1 MQGGVND
8 VDIRT
13 LKLSE
18 LNPAKYNPRKELG
31 PGDAEY
37 EKLKRSIESFGYVEL
52 IVVNEATGF
61 TVISGHQR
69 LGVLKALGYKNVEC
83 AVVRLDEVQEKAL
96 NIAMNKISGEWDTKK
111 LESLLSDLKA
121 EDFDVTLTGFDT
133 SEIGL
138 MLGIDDEIIQDI
150 VPTVD
155 KDAEPLCKP
164 GEIWQLGRHR
174 LLCGSSTDKAHVAH
188 LMDRQKSKLLFTS
201 PPYSDMREYN
211 GDKDLSIES
220 IAQFISCY
228 EPYTTLQAINLGIQ
242 RKDGEVYPY
251 WNAYIDAARKSSLK
265 LLAWNVWDKL
275 TCGSIGQ
282 QSAIIPIRHEWIFC
296 FGKEPMPV
304 NPTWRKKEASIY
316 SGGRYNKIRQA
327 DGSFKISRRGN
338 ETGAFKKMESLLEL
352 PEQTSLESVT
362 KQLSEKGKIRAKH
375 PATFPVALP
384 SEYIVAFTDEE
395 DIVVEPFGG
404 AGTTLIAC
412 EQLDRVCY
420 IMELDAHYCDVI
432 IKRWE
437 VFTGQNAVRLEQSTK

>member
-1 MQGGVND
+1 M
-8 VDIRT
+8 DIRS
-13 LKLSE
+13 LKLSD
-18 LNPAKYNPRKELG
+18 LNPAKYNPRKELN
-31 PGDAEY
+31 PGDPEF

-69 LGVLKALGYKNVEC
+69 LSVLKVLGYNSVEC
-83 AVVRLDEVQEKAL
+83 IVVNLDATREKAL

-111 LESLLSDLKA
+111 LEGLLSDLKA

-138 MLGIDDEIIQDI
+138 MLGVDDEIIQDK
-150 VPTVD
+150 VPEVD
-155 KDAEPLCKP
+155 ADAPTICQP
-164 GEIWQLGRHR
+164 GDLWQLGRHR
-174 LLCGSSTDKAHVAH
+174 LLCGSSTDKAHIDR
-188 LMDRQKSKLLFTS
+188 LMDGQKSKLLFTS

-211 GDKDLSIES
+211 GGKDLSVDS
-220 IAQFISCY
+220 IALFLDCY
-228 EPYTTLQAINLGIQ
+228 ESFAALQAVNLGIQ

-251 WNAYIDAARKSSLK
+251 WNVYIDAAKKAGLK

-275 TCGSIGQ
+275 TCGSVGQ
-282 QSAIIPIRHEWIFC
+282 QSAMIPIRHEWIFC
-296 FGKEPMPV
+296 FGHEPVTV
-304 NPTWRKKEASIY
+304 NPTWRKKESSIY
-316 SGGRYNKIRQA
+316 SGGRYTKIRQA
-327 DGSFKISRRGN
+327 DGSFRIARRGN

-362 KQLSEKGKIRAKH
+362 KQLSESGKIRSEH

-384 SEYIVAFTDEE
+384 SEYIVAFTDEG
-395 DIVVEPFGG
+395 DTVVEPFGG

-412 EQLDRVCY
+412 EQLDRTCY
-420 IMELDAHYCDVI
+420 IMELDAHYCDII

-437 VFTGQNAVRLEQSTK
+437 NFTGKKAEKKEI

>member
-1 MQGGVND
+1 MNIQ
-8 VDIRT
+8 T

-18 LNPAKYNPRKELG
+18 LNPAKYNPRKELR
-31 PGDAEY
+31 PGDAEF

-52 IVVNEATGF
+52 IVANETTGF

-69 LGVLKALGYKNVEC
+69 LSVLKALGYESVEC
-83 AVVRLDEVQEKAL
+83 VVVSLDAVHEKAL
-96 NIAMNKISGEWDTKK
+96 NIAMNKISGEWDTRK
-111 LESLLSDLKA
+111 LEGLLTDLKA

-138 MLGIDDEIIQDI
+138 MLGIDDEIVQDI
-150 VPTVD
+150 VPEVNTDGPTV
-155 KDAEPLCKP
+155 CQP
-164 GEIWQLGRHR
+164 GDVWQLGRHR
-174 LLCGSSTDKAHVAH
+174 LLCGSSTDKNDVAR
-188 LMDRQKSKLLFTS
+188 LMSGKNSKLLFTS
-201 PPYSDMREYN
+201 PPYSDMRTYN
-211 GDKDLSIES
+211 GDKELSVVS
-220 IAQFISCY
+220 IAQFIPCY
-228 EPYTTLQAINLGIQ
+228 EPFAALQAVNLGIQ

-251 WNAYIDAARKSSLK
+251 WNAYIDTAKKAGLK

-275 TCGSIGQ
+275 TCGSVGQ
-282 QSAIIPIRHEWIFC
+282 QSAMVPIRHEWIFC
-296 FGKEPMPV
+296 FGKEPVAV

-327 DGSFKISRRGN
+327 DGSFRIARRGN

-362 KQLSEKGKIRAKH
+362 KQLSEKGKIRAEH

-384 SEYIVAFTDEE
+384 SEYIVAFTDEN

-412 EQLDRVCY
+412 EQLDRTCY
-420 IMELDAHYCDVI
+420 SMELDAHYCDVI

-437 VFTGQNAVRLEQSTK
+437 NFTGDKAEKMEE

>member
-1 MQGGVND
+1 M
-8 VDIRT
+8 DIRT
-13 LKLSE
+13 LKLSD
-18 LNPAKYNPRKELG
+18 LNPAKYNPRKELK
-31 PGDAEY
+31 PGDTEF

-52 IVVNEATGF
+52 IVVNETTGF

-69 LGVLKALGYKNVEC
+69 LSVLKALGYDSVEC
-83 AVVRLDEVQEKAL
+83 IVVSLDATREKAL

-111 LESLLSDLKA
+111 LENLLSDLKA

-138 MLGIDDEIIQDI
+138 MLGVDDEIVQDI
-150 VPTVD
+150 VP
-155 KDAEPLCKP
+155 DANLDTEPICQP
-164 GEIWQLGRHR
+164 GDIWQLGRHR
-174 LLCGSSTDKAHVAH
+174 LLCGSSTDMSNVTR
-188 LMDRQKSKLLFTS
+188 LMDGQKSKLLFTS

-211 GDKDLSIES
+211 GGKDLSVES
-220 IAQFISCY
+220 IAQFVSCY
-228 EPYTTLQAINLGIQ
+228 EPFTALQAVNLGIQ
-242 RKDGEVYPY
+242 RKDGEIYPY
-251 WNAYIDAARKSSLK
+251 WNAYIDTAKKAGLK

-275 TCGSIGQ
+275 TCGSVGQ
-282 QSAIIPIRHEWIFC
+282 QSAMIPIRHEWLFC
-296 FGKEPMPV
+296 FGKEPVPV

-327 DGSFKISRRGN
+327 DGSFRIARRGN

-362 KQLSEKGKIRAKH
+362 KQLSEKGKIRAEH

-384 SEYIVAFTDEE
+384 SEYIVAFTCEN

-412 EQLDRVCY
+412 EQLDRTCY

-437 VFTGQNAVRLEQSTK
+437 DFTGKTAVKIERKN